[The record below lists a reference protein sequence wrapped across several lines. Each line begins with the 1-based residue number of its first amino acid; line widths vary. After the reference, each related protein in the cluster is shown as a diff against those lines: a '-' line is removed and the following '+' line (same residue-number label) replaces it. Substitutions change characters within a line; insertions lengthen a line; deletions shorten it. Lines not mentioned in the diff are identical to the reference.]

1 MQVNALHVEYKALLA
16 RMDWQFEFAD
26 SLRAYTAGKEQLA
39 RLRVLQPQVDPSGD
53 EWRAVSGT
61 SHGVPQPTPALL
73 SSIRPELAQAF
84 VGLMSLGVRAA
95 A

>member
-1 MQVNALHVEYKALLA
+1 MNALHVEYKALLA

-26 SLRAYTAGKEQLA
+26 TMQAFMAGKEQLA

-53 EWRAVSGT
+53 EWRAASGA
-61 SHGVPQPTPALL
+61 SHGVPQPTPAML
-73 SSIRPELAQAF
+73 SSVRPELAQAF